1 MLNLILRFFTKSK
14 KITAA
19 TPKVG
24 LAPFSPDQVI
34 HSNLSV
40 KRIYDQLI
48 VPGDP
53 NLEGKRQKLK
63 ERYDILLKDSPLKI
77 EVKGK
82 KLKGLK
88 GSTATL
94 TVIDDRI
101 LIVCDMTP
109 YQDVHAFDLDGNHLW
124 DIEGCLD
131 ERGESN
137 YSFGDVSGIVKD
149 PDGRNLLLTH
159 FFPVSFATDL
169 ETGKGTRIW
178 SITDDTDMK

>member
-14 KITAA
+14 NTEISA
-19 TPKVG
+19 PKDR
-24 LAPFSPDQVI
+24 LAPFSPE
-34 HSNLSV
+34 HFNPSNLSV
-40 KRIYDQLI
+40 KRVYDQLI
-48 VPGDP
+48 IPGDP

-63 ERYDILLKDSPLKI
+63 ERYDILLKESPLKI

-124 DIEGCLD
+124 DIERCID

-149 PDGRNLLLTH
+149 PDGRDLLLTH